1 MKRLALPDV
10 WRDRALVITEV
21 DDARSWFTNAE
32 LTNAPKLERRRNE
45 WMLARIAAKQLA
57 FDRGLTSDPRTFVI
71 ARSPTLSLSHSN
83 AFGAAAID
91 ERGVGIDIEVPR
103 EIREAAAHLFLTKDE
118 EAELHRSPLP
128 WRLIHFWA
136 AKEAAWKRESDRYTT
151 LRQLPLQL
159 LETSTNGLM
168 FDRVTT
174 FDPGGLIVALTT
186 AGEAPAAT

>member
-1 MKRLALPDV
+1 MKRIALPDA
-10 WRDRALVITEV
+10 WRERALVIAEV
-21 DDARSWFTNAE
+21 DDARSWFSDEE
-32 LTNAPKLERRRNE
+32 LAHAPKLEHKRNE

-57 FDRGLTSDPRTFVI
+57 FERGLTSDARTFVV
-71 ARSPTLSLSHSN
+71 ARSPTLSLSHSD

-103 EIREAAAHLFLTKDE
+103 DIREQAAHLFLTKDE
-118 EAELHRSPLP
+118 EAELHRCPLP

-151 LRQLPLQL
+151 LRQLPLRL
-159 LETSTNGLM
+159 VETRADGLR

-174 FDPGGLIVALTT
+174 FDAGGLIVALTT
-186 AGEAPAAT
+186 ALTSI